1 MKLIRLERK
10 SLWNHIKYLN
20 EIRFFDFRF
29 IDKHF
34 IIIFLIESF
43 TKPYVLNYFMDC
55 IYIFNLRHFHLYLC
69 IYNDLIK

>member
-1 MKLIRLERK
+1 MKLIRLEIK

-20 EIRFFDFRF
+20 EISFFNFRF

-43 TKPYVLNYFMDC
+43 TKPCFKLFYGL
-55 IYIFNLRHFHLYLC
+55 HLY
-69 IYNDLIK
+69 IQS

>member
-1 MKLIRLERK
+1 MKLIRLEIK

-20 EIRFFDFRF
+20 KIRFFDFRF

-43 TKPYVLNYFMDC
+43 TKTYFKLF
-55 IYIFNLRHFHLYLC
+55 YGLHLY
-69 IYNDLIK
+69 IQS